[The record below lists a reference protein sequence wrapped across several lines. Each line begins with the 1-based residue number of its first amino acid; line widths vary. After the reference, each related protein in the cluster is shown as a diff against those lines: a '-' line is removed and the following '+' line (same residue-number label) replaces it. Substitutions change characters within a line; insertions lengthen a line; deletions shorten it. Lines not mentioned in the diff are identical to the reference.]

1 MKTKYN
7 EAHKQ
12 EALDGVYSVQCLLE
26 GVLGTPERPS
36 RGMYNKKCVKKLRK
50 ATNALE
56 KLFELLSGWEEDEG
70 ASRHMMPEGLDIE
83 GMRTHI
89 INTTHKI
96 KTKMDHIKAKYHILP
111 PEWLLDTGERT
122 MYNQHFQTE
131 LSSLSVEDGI
141 TICKS
146 LEKYVEH
153 EHSFVM
159 ELWTSGGFTI
169 YQKDYW
175 ATGEHTL
182 GHKDRMILA
191 VSGVLA

>member
-26 GVLGTPERPS
+26 DVLGTPERPS

-56 KLFELLSGWEEDEG
+56 ELFELLSGWEEEEG

-89 INTTHKI
+89 INTAHEVN
-96 KTKMDHIKAKYHILP
+96 ASNEYHILL

-182 GHKDRMILA
+182 GHEDRMILA
-191 VSGVLA
+191 VSEVSA